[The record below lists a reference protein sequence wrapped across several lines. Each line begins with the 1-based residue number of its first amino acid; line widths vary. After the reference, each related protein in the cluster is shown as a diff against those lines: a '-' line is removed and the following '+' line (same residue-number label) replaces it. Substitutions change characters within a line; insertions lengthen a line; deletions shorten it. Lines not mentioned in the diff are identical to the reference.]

1 MKKPESRRILT
12 RTVAQPLR
20 PEKLMAA
27 NGGLRADLEL
37 EEGHT
42 TMSGGQPD
50 ACDL

>member
-1 MKKPESRRILT
+1 MKKNEKRRILT

-20 PEKLMAA
+20 PEKLVQAQ
-27 NGGLRADLEL
+27 GGLFNGEML

-50 ACDL
+50 ACDI